1 MEELT
6 ADTLASQAREAR
18 SQAERARRLARGFAN
33 ERVAKDLTAIAEEF
47 EHTAEEC
54 ERRMHEI
61 AEVQAPKS
69 H

>member
-6 ADTLASQAREAR
+6 VDNLQSQAREAR
-18 SQAERARRLARGFAN
+18 GQAERARRLARGMAN
-33 ERVAKDLTAIAEEF
+33 DRVSKDLTEIAEEF

-54 ERRMHEI
+54 ERRAREI
-61 AEVQAPKS
+61 AARQTPSS